1 MLELETVTWL
11 LTIRWFSKV
20 NWLDISLIYC
30 MQYFSYICL
39 VASLETDI
47 ITVFTLQ

>member
-20 NWLDISLIYC
+20 NWLDISLISV
-30 MQYFSYICL
+30 QYFSYICL
-39 VASLETDI
+39 VAGLETDI